1 MRTLRLI
8 VPAVLGAALLAP
20 ALAAQGTVTRVRPAP
35 GAQPTARIFINGM
48 EVPVPLQGML
58 FTRRARLGVTVD
70 LQAQPNDS
78 VGATITA
85 VTPGGPAFK
94 AGIQSGDIIVRLNGT
109 ALTGGPRP
117 AGAEAEQSLPGLR
130 LIELASRLEPE
141 VSVTLEYKRGTGRR
155 TTSLVTGNEP
165 IAIGDLLEGERRLF
179 FGEMPDDSAR
189 RIVVERMREPFTVN
203 RFEFTPMGRFSD
215 LELAPLNADL
225 GAYFGTTEGVLV
237 VRAGERSTALGL
249 KGGDVLLAIDGRAAS
264 SPAAAMRILRSYEA
278 GEPIRLEVLR
288 NRQRQTLTATIGRD
302 E

>member
-8 VPAVLGAALLAP
+8 VPAVLGTALLAP
-20 ALAAQGTVTRVRPAP
+20 ALSAQGTVTRVRPAP
-35 GAQPTARIFINGM
+35 SQEPTARVFINGM
-48 EVPVPLQGML
+48 QVPVPLQGML

-94 AGIQSGDIIVRLNGT
+94 AGIQSGDIIVKLNGS
-109 ALTGGPRP
+109 ALVGGPRP
-117 AGAEAEQSLPGLR
+117 DGAEADQSLPGLR

-141 VSVTLEYKRGTGRR
+141 MSVALEYKRGSGRR
-155 TTSLVTGNEP
+155 TTSLITGNEP
-165 IAIGDLLEGERRLF
+165 IAIGDLLEGERRMF
-179 FGEMPDDSAR
+179 FGELPGDTGR
-189 RIVVERMREPFTVN
+189 RIVVERMREPPPGGRFTFTV
-203 RFEFTPMGRFSD
+203 TSRFSD

-237 VRAGERSTALGL
+237 VRAGERSAALGL
-249 KGGDVLLAIDGRAAS
+249 KGGDVLLTIDGRAAS

-288 NRQRQTLTATIGRD
+288 NRQRQTLTATIARD